1 LLINGKCC
9 KRWRIEKDQGRGE
22 DVLLLPI
29 VKALEEKERKK
40 ISELLIK
47 LLLPEPTRIGKPL
60 LLANLPTMSA
70 VVLSF
75 TVSRAKRRY

>member
-1 LLINGKCC
+1 MENVANVGAL
-9 KRWRIEKDQGRGE
+9 KRIKG
-22 DVLLLPI
+22 
-29 VKALEEKERKK
+29 EEKTFYFCQSLRPWKKKKEKK

-47 LLLPEPTRIGKPL
+47 LLLPEQTRIGKPL